1 MKKIQQTLRV
11 PETKTLQQEG
21 AAMQEGRAL
30 EQLAKEQNCLLAS
43 CNAEKT
49 KSYTQG
55 EIKIK

>member
-11 PETKTLQQEG
+11 PETKTSQQEG

-43 CNAEKT
+43 CNAEKN
-49 KSYTQG
+49 K
-55 EIKIK
+55 KLHPR